1 MAEVLIGHSSGAT
14 FDGLRQ
20 PSQGFFRT
28 KHGIQFA
35 DREGFGLFQ
44 KVPPRLSSRRFPAV
58 MLKTPI
64 CPVLL
69 ESWVLSS
76 SFHEKPYNHGSVH
89 TTPCHVLVPTGQVA
103 SVALAPAA
111 KASLDAR

>member
-1 MAEVLIGHSSGAT
+1 MPRNGGGSHRPGSGAT

-58 MLKTPI
+58 MLKTLI
-64 CPVLL
+64 
-69 ESWVLSS
+69 STD
-76 SFHEKPYNHGSVH
+76 FQ
-89 TTPCHVLVPTGQVA
+89 VPF
-103 SVALAPAA
+103 
-111 KASLDAR
+111 